1 MCQGGRVQL
10 GSACQRADDPPLRQ
24 GHAAGRDMIAELRRY
39 RLSGAKQGNG
49 QRIIITRGVSH
60 RIRPLPSGRRAGC

>member
-1 MCQGGRVQL
+1 MRQRRRIQL
-10 GSACQRADDPPLRQ
+10 GATCQRADDPPLRQ

-49 QRIIITRGVSH
+49 QRS
-60 RIRPLPSGRRAGC
+60 S